1 MLHACNL
8 HRGMGAICALIGLS
22 IATSLQAQQNSAA
35 PPPGTANRAT
45 PPNAAGTAPV
55 KLPMPAEIQ
64 GIIDRRKAG
73 IKACG
78 HSECN
83 AYCKYAARAQAAQ
96 ELALQRLFQPFAPHT
111 GFFALREPY
120 QFIPP
125 PINPAYLQVP
135 PLPSQKAP
143 LPTPMKPLF
152 RDNDYSY
159 LNKPDNVTVDTF
171 DFMKRV
177 PVTPRGQVLFDAGGE
192 FRWLGKG
199 EANSRLSGK
208 ENNYNLFRELVYLN
222 TQITDKFRFYTEGIF
237 ADSSRQTLRPLRT
250 DNNHGDFL
258 EAFGELT
265 VWKKDKAV
273 LTGSFGRQ
281 QLSFGNQRL
290 VSALDWVNTRRTFD
304 DVGRLKLRS
313 QNWDMD
319 LFWSRP
325 NVILPRAIDH
335 ANFHQQFFGYYSTY
349 KGFENNLIDL
359 YYLGLLNDAH
369 TAIGTNGVKG
379 TTGTHTLGTR
389 WQGEYADRFLYES
402 EFAYQFGNYADR
414 PISAG
419 MATAGAGWRFNK
431 IVGKPEAWFYW
442 DYASG
447 TQNKRGTYETFNQ
460 LFPLGHKYFGFVDL
474 VGRQNINSPAAYL
487 FWKPNKRVSFYGSY
501 HFFEL
506 ASANDA
512 LYNAAGIAIRKGNGR
527 SGTNVGNEFD
537 FLVNIYINPHT
548 DFQLSY
554 NIFTSGSFLNSTG
567 IGGNSQ
573 LFYSMFI
580 YRF

>member
-1 MLHACNL
+1 MLAVRDWRL
-8 HRGMGAICALIGLS
+8 GPWRAVLAIVVGTSAVEARQT
-22 IATSLQAQQNSAA
+22 AT
-35 PPPGTANRAT
+35 PPPGTASRAT
-45 PPNAAGTAPV
+45 PPIAAGTAPE
-55 KLPMPAEIQ
+55 KLPMPPRIQ
-64 GIIDRRKAG
+64 TILNRRKAAM
-73 IKACG
+73 KACA
-78 HSECN
+78 HDDCP
-83 AYCKYAARAQAAQ
+83 AYCRYAARTDAAG
-96 ELALQRLFQPFAPHT
+96 ELIRERLARPFAPHT

-135 PLPSQKAP
+135 PLPNQKAP
-143 LPTPMKPLF
+143 LPTPMKLLF

-159 LNKPDNVTVDTF
+159 LDNPDSVTLDPY
-171 DFMKRV
+171 DFIKRI
-177 PVTPRGQVLFDAGGE
+177 PLTPRGTVRFDAGGE
-192 FRWLGKG
+192 FRWLAKG

-222 TQITDKFRFYTEGIF
+222 TQITENFRFYTEGIF
-237 ADSSRQTLRPLRT
+237 ADSSRQTLRPLIT

-265 VWKKDKAV
+265 VWRKDKAV

-281 QLSFGNQRL
+281 MLSFGNQRL

-304 DVGRLKLRS
+304 DVARLKLRS
-313 QNWDMD
+313 KQWDMD

-325 NVILPRAIDH
+325 NIIRPRALDR
-335 ANFHQQFFGYYSTY
+335 ANLQQQFFGYYSTY
-349 KGFENNLIDL
+349 KGFENQLIDL
-359 YYLGLLNDAH
+359 YYLGLLNDAR
-369 TAIGTNGVKG
+369 TAIGSNGVKG
-379 TTGTHTLGTR
+379 KTGTHTLGTR
-389 WQGEYADRFLYES
+389 WQGEYQDRLLYET
-402 EFAYQFGNYADR
+402 EIAYQFGHYADR
-414 PISAG
+414 PINAG
-419 MATAGAGWRFNK
+419 MATAGAGWRFAK
-431 IVGKPEAWFYW
+431 ITGKPEAWFYW

-447 TQNKRGTYETFNQ
+447 TQNNRGTYETFNQ

-474 VGRQNINSPAAYL
+474 VGRQNINSPSAYL
-487 FWKPNKRVSFYGSY
+487 FWKPNKRVAFYGAY

-512 LYNAAGIAIRKGNGR
+512 LYNAGGIAIRNGR
-527 SGTNVGNEFD
+527 GRAGTNVGNEWD
-537 FLVNIYINPHT
+537 FLMNIYINPHT

-554 NIFTSGSFLNSTG
+554 NLFTAGSFLNNTG